1 MRLVRRILVV
11 LLVILLLG
19 VFALWGLLRSDAF
32 WRWAGGKA
40 VALAQ
45 EQLQG
50 DLRVGEVK
58 GNLFDG
64 LFFTDIVL
72 ATPEEELFRAR
83 SLEVSL
89 SFWSLV
95 ELRPVIGKLALLE
108 PRVAL
113 RQDEQGQWNVTQILP
128 PSSATPTPKEAPAQ
142 LPVPLRSVRF
152 SQILIIDGEVELT
165 RGGETQQ
172 FKNLDLEL
180 ALKLNKPLTPEQT
193 IQVGKVV
200 AATSTA
206 YGRVS
211 LNGRLTYRQNFL
223 DVHLLEVKSGEQTL
237 LNLVGKADLS
247 KGGQIQANGELAL
260 PPGEIHRFWK
270 QWPSAW
276 EVGAK
281 LQVKGTTSQVQVS
294 LTGKVQD
301 ATLDVEGNLGQQAET
316 WTYNLRGNL
325 KNLKPDLLAVY
336 DKSLTKKV
344 SQLSPLAVKFH
355 LQGTDFSFP
364 PTQLSWTLESEPVR
378 YGAAKVDLFKL
389 SLTGDKEKQ
398 QLQGSVKS
406 NIGQLSLN
414 ATGSL
419 FSFTKGKFNLRVDS
433 LKPTPLG
440 LGAPEGTV
448 ITAKLGGKF
457 SSPGVDAPE
466 RVKLTADLEA
476 SGKVGPHPLKKL
488 QGRLTWEK
496 TKLEVA
502 QFGMQL
508 GNLSAE
514 LKGTLD
520 GDKLDFSHRGKS
532 AAGGNWP
539 IPAQVGGQFSWE
551 GTVKGTVTDPKI
563 ALKAGGRGL
572 SYEKFG
578 IQTVTLN
585 ANSTG
590 LPPSKGQ
597 VNFQATGV
605 KTPAGVFSQANF
617 QGEGTDKL
625 WNFTLRASGPKGV
638 KIEVGGDTDLSKR
651 SFSLSRA
658 FFRLKNITAK
668 NLGPVVV
675 KLSPG
680 VVVEPATFQINEGR
694 VSLQASIT
702 DKQVSGSLDI
712 QRLAAEWFVP
722 KSVPLKG
729 TISAQA
735 TLAGQASQPVIE
747 GNVSLGPGSYQNFDF
762 QSVQTSV
769 NYRGNRLELTGSL
782 ITKAAGPT
790 LSWDGEVPLRFS
802 LMPFTYALVQDG
814 MRVALQGEN
823 VNLSLLPEITREVE
837 SAKGPLRLQA
847 KIEGDL
853 NQPEVSGQVSWG
865 AGLIKLRQTGA
876 SYQLQAG
883 EIRLQG
889 NRVTIPQLTLK
900 SEGTTTLT
908 GDITLDGFMPDEVR
922 ARVQL
927 DNFKAIEKLGSE
939 AFVNGAVTLGGRWP
953 DLAVNGNLGIPRALF
968 RLSFFNLGMNEV
980 NKDIVLVRQK
990 TPDKPKKKKPKKTA
1004 EPEVW
1009 KNLSID
1015 VVVQAPD
1022 NVWVDDRM
1030 AKIELSVN
1038 INVRK
1043 GRGQPLIYSGE
1054 VRALEGQV
1062 FIVGRTF
1069 QVTKGIVDLPGK
1081 PDVDPFLDARI
1092 EYEMT
1097 DVTLYAD
1104 AAGAVSNPKITLG
1117 GDPPITEND
1126 WMAYLLYGKPAGALS
1141 QDQYGAGVAAGAFSG
1156 LATKMIL
1163 ENFLGMSR
1171 PFPKGLSF
1179 TYQRQSDPLYRD
1191 DPHQVVIQYRI
1202 NKRFSVQSQ
1211 VGGRNTGGDV
1221 LFNHDF

>member
-1 MRLVRRILVV
+1 MRLVRRILAV

-19 VFALWGLLRSDAF
+19 VFAVWGLLRSDAF

-50 DLRVGEVK
+50 DLRVGEIK
-58 GNLFDG
+58 GNLFHG

-83 SLEVSL
+83 SLEVRL

-113 RQDEQGQWNVTQILP
+113 RQDEKGHWNVTQILP
-128 PSSATPTPKEAPAQ
+128 PSSETPTPKEAPVQ
-142 LPVPLRSVRF
+142 LPVSVRSVRF

-180 ALKLNKPLTPEQT
+180 ALNLDNPLTPEQT
-193 IQVGKVV
+193 IQVGKIVT
-200 AATSTA
+200 ATSTA

-211 LNGRLTYRQNFL
+211 LTGRLTYRQNFL
-223 DVHLLEVKSGEQTL
+223 DVHLLKVKSGEQTL
-237 LNLVGKADLS
+237 LNLVGKVDLS

-270 QWPSAW
+270 QWPPAW

-281 LQVKGTTSQVQVS
+281 LQVQGTTSQVQLS

-301 ATLDVEGNLGQQAET
+301 ANLDVKGNLGQQAET
-316 WTYNLRGNL
+316 WTYDLRGNL
-325 KNLKPDLLAVY
+325 RNLKPDLLAVY
-336 DKSLTKKV
+336 DKSLVKKV
-344 SQLSPLAVKFH
+344 SQLSPLTLQFH

-364 PTQLSWTLESEPVR
+364 PAQLSWTLESEPVR
-378 YGAAKVDLFKL
+378 YGAAKVDQLKV
-389 SLTGDKEKQ
+389 SLTGDREKQ

-406 NIGQLSLN
+406 NIGQLSLD

-419 FSFTKGKFNLRVDS
+419 FSFTKGEFNLQVDS
-433 LKPTPLG
+433 FKPAPLG

-466 RVKLTADLEA
+466 RVKVTGDMEA

-488 QGRLTWEK
+488 QGRLSWEK
-496 TKLEVA
+496 SKLVIS
-502 QFGMQL
+502 QVSGQL

-551 GTVKGTVTDPKI
+551 GTVKGTLTNPQV
-563 ALKAGGRGL
+563 ALKARGRGL

-578 IQTVTLN
+578 IQTVALD

-597 VNFQATGV
+597 VSFQATGV

-617 QGEGTDKL
+617 QGDGTNQR

-638 KIEVGGDTDLSKR
+638 KIEVGGDTDLSRR
-651 SFSLSRA
+651 SVSLSRA

-675 KLSPG
+675 RLAPG
-680 VVVEPATFQINEGR
+680 VVVEPATFQINKGR

-702 DKQVSGSLDI
+702 DQQVSGSLDI
-712 QRLAAEWFVP
+712 QKLAAEWFVP

-729 TISAQA
+729 NITAQA
-735 TLAGQASQPVIE
+735 TLAGQARQPIIE
-747 GNVSLGPGSYQNFDF
+747 GNVSLGPGSYQGFDF

-769 NYRGNRLELTGSL
+769 TYRDNRLQLAGSL
-782 ITKAAGPT
+782 RTKDTGPM
-790 LSWDGEVPLRFS
+790 LSWDGQLPLRFS
-802 LMPFTYALVQDG
+802 LMPFSYALVQDG
-814 MRVALQGEN
+814 MRVVLQGEN
-823 VNLSLLPEITREVE
+823 VNLSLLPSITKEVE
-837 SAKGPLRLQA
+837 SAKGPLKLQA
-847 KIEGDL
+847 KIEGNI
-853 NQPEVSGQVSWG
+853 NQPQVSGQVSWG
-865 AGLIKLRQTGA
+865 AGSLQLRQTGA
-876 SYQLQAG
+876 IYQVQPG

-889 NRVTIPQLTLK
+889 NRLTIPQLTLK

-908 GDITLDGFMPDEVR
+908 GDITLAGFMPDEVR

-927 DNFKAIEKLGSE
+927 DNFKAIDKLGSE
-939 AFVNGAVTLGGRWP
+939 AFVNGTVNLDGRWP

-968 RLSFFNLGMNEV
+968 RLSFFNLGMNQV

-990 TPDKPKKKKPKKTA
+990 TPGKPKTKKPKKTA

-1015 VVVQAPD
+1015 LGVQAPG

-1030 AKIELSVN
+1030 AKIEAAVN
-1038 INVRK
+1038 IEVRK
-1043 GRGQPLIYSGE
+1043 RRGQALIYSGKI
-1054 VRALEGQV
+1054 RAIKGQV
-1062 FIVGRTF
+1062 FIMGRAF
-1069 QVTKGIVDLPGK
+1069 QVTKGIVDLPAK

-1092 EYEMT
+1092 EYEMS

-1104 AAGAVSNPKITLG
+1104 AAGPVSNPKITLG

-1141 QDQYGAGVAAGAFSG
+1141 REQYGAGVAAGAFGG
-1156 LATKMIL
+1156 LATRMIL
-1163 ENFLGMSR
+1163 QDFLGMSR
-1171 PFPKGLSF
+1171 PLPKGLTV
-1179 TYQRQSDPLYRD
+1179 TYQHRSDPLYRD
-1191 DPHQVVIQYRI
+1191 DPYQVVIQYRL

-1221 LFNHDF
+1221 LFNYDF

>member
-11 LLVILLLG
+11 LVVILLLG
-19 VFALWGLLRSDAF
+19 VFAVWGLLRSDAF

-50 DLRVGEVK
+50 DLRVGEIK

-95 ELRPVIGKLALLE
+95 ELKPVIGKLALLE

-113 RQDEQGQWNVTQILP
+113 RQDEQGQWNVTKLLP
-128 PSSATPTPKEAPAQ
+128 PPSETPTEKEAPAQ
-142 LPVPLRSVRF
+142 LTVPIRSVRF
-152 SQILIIDGEVELT
+152 SQILIIDGEVEIT
-165 RGGETQQ
+165 RKGETQQ
-172 FKNLDLEL
+172 IKNLDLDL
-180 ALKLNKPLTPEQT
+180 AVNLDHPLTPEQT

-206 YGRVS
+206 YGRVM
-211 LNGRLTYRQNFL
+211 LTGRLTYRQNFL
-223 DVHLLEVKSGEQTL
+223 DVHLLDVRSGEQTL

-247 KGGQIQANGELAL
+247 EGGQIQANGELAL

-270 QWPSAW
+270 QWPLAW

-281 LQVKGTTSQVQVS
+281 LQVQGTTSQVKLS

-316 WTYNLRGNL
+316 WTYDLRGNL

-336 DKSLTKKV
+336 DKSLVKKV
-344 SQLSPLAVKFH
+344 IQLSPLALQFH

-364 PTQLSWTLESEPVR
+364 PAQLSWTLESEPVR
-378 YGAAKVDLFKL
+378 YGAAKVDQLKL
-389 SLTGDKEKQ
+389 SLTGDREKQ

-414 ATGSL
+414 ATGSF
-419 FSFTKGKFNLRVDS
+419 FSLTNGEFNLKVDS
-433 LKPTPLG
+433 FKPTPLG

-457 SSPGVDAPE
+457 SSPGADALD
-466 RVKLTADLEA
+466 RVKVAGEMEA
-476 SGKVGPHPLKKL
+476 TGKVGPHPLKKL

-496 TKLEVA
+496 TKLDVA

-514 LKGTLD
+514 LKGTLK

-532 AAGGNWP
+532 ATGGHWP
-539 IPAQVGGQFSWE
+539 IPARVGGQFSWE
-551 GTVKGTVTDPKI
+551 GTVKGTLTDPQI
-563 ALKAGGRGL
+563 AFKAGGRGL
-572 SYEKFG
+572 SYEQFG

-590 LPPSKGQ
+590 LLPSKGQ

-617 QGEGTDKL
+617 QGDGTNKL

-638 KIEVGGDTDLSKR
+638 KIEVGGDTDLSRR
-651 SFSLSRA
+651 SVSLNRA

-675 KLSPG
+675 RLAPG
-680 VVVEPATFQINEGR
+680 IELEPATFQINKGR
-694 VSLQASIT
+694 VSLQARVT
-702 DKQVSGSLDI
+702 DRQVSGSLDI
-712 QRLAAEWFVP
+712 QKLAAEWFFP

-729 TISAQA
+729 NITAQA
-735 TLAGQASQPVIE
+735 TLTGQARQPVIE
-747 GNVSLGPGSYQNFDF
+747 GNVSLGPGSYQGFDF

-769 NYRGNRLELTGSL
+769 NYRDNRLQLTGNL
-782 ITKAAGPT
+782 QTKDTGPT
-790 LSWDGEVPLRFS
+790 LSWDGQVPLRFS
-802 LMPFTYALVQDG
+802 LMPFSYALVPDG
-814 MRVALQGEN
+814 MRVVLQGEN
-823 VNLSLLPEITREVE
+823 VNLSLLPAITKEVE
-837 SAKGPLRLQA
+837 SAKGPLKLQA
-847 KIEGDL
+847 KIEG
-853 NQPEVSGQVSWG
+853 NINKPEVSGQVSWG
-865 AGLIKLRQTGA
+865 AGFIKLRQTGA
-876 SYQLQAG
+876 SYRVQPG
-883 EIRLQG
+883 EIRLQD
-889 NRVTIPQLTLK
+889 NRLTIPQLTLE
-900 SEGTTTLT
+900 SEGTTTLI
-908 GDITLDGFMPDEVR
+908 GDITLAGFLPDEVR

-927 DNFKAIEKLGSE
+927 DNFKAIDKLGSE
-939 AFVNGAVTLGGRWP
+939 AFVNGTVNLDGRWP

-968 RLSFFNLGMNEV
+968 RLSFFNLGVSQV
-980 NKDIVLVRQK
+980 NKDVVLVRQK
-990 TPDKPKKKKPKKTA
+990 KPDKPKPKKAKKTA
-1004 EPEVW
+1004 DPEVW
-1009 KNLSID
+1009 KNLKID
-1015 VVVQAPD
+1015 LAVQAPG

-1030 AKIELSVN
+1030 AKIEAAVDVLV
-1038 INVRK
+1038 K
-1043 GRGQPLIYSGE
+1043 KQRGQPLIYSGE

-1081 PDVDPFLDARI
+1081 PNVDPFLNARI
-1092 EYEMT
+1092 EYEMS

-1141 QDQYGAGVAAGAFSG
+1141 QDQYGAGVAAGAFGG

-1163 ENFLGMSR
+1163 NDFLGMA
-1171 PFPKGLSF
+1171 PPLTKGLTV
-1179 TYQRQSDPLYRD
+1179 TYQRRNDPLYRD
-1191 DPHQVVIQYRI
+1191 DPYQVVIQKRL
-1202 NKRFSVQSQ
+1202 NKNFSVESQ

-1221 LFNHDF
+1221 LFNYDF